1 MDLLCTYVC
10 VSRYGQLCVETQLKV
25 FDLRFLRPMSPCD
38 VTMLQPFLLRC
49 VPALDSTILVLS
61 QMGEFQLLDLRGLV
75 TPSSMVV
82 SRLSTSSEGVMACAM
97 DVGPSCQCLAF
108 GDSSGVV
115 HLWSDQEE
123 VVMNPYATQDTVF
136 PDQGM

>member
-1 MDLLCTYVC
+1 MSSIHVHIC
-10 VSRYGQLCVETQLKV
+10 RYGQLCVDTQLKV

-38 VTMLQPFLLRC
+38 VTMLQPFLIRC
-49 VPALDSTILVLS
+49 IPAVESTVLVLS

-75 TPSSMVV
+75 TPSSMV
-82 SRLSTSSEGVMACAM
+82 LNHLNTSAEGVMACAV

-108 GDSSGVV
+108 GDSSGMV

-123 VVMNPYATQDTVF
+123 VVMNPYATQETIF
-136 PDQGM
+136 PDPGT